1 MENRGIIR
9 TLAVELLDRGL
20 CPSEVSSKLRAR
32 GYVVSPGKL
41 AQLGILRQAGP
52 EVVILDDVHSSV
64 GIGQMP
70 PAYMASLLEDTWY
83 AMPFRA
89 QMSASNL
96 IDTIVVTRP
105 DDPRLSISP
114 RVSTPR
120 AALHGTTL
128 LLPCDSDPEEIWHEI
143 GHSIVDWGLTVG
155 ESDAIEHFYD
165 FDKEQRSPPEV
176 LAEDFYFTVKGD
188 KASPFWRWWFTGGD
202 SDRMAKVTRKR
213 TADMAK
219 EANDINPLDIVEAAL
234 DSFADLVFDSGDE
247 QYIWFYGIALDA
259 LNAARKE
266 DQLAYEDRGG
276 PHQYYYHD
284 DVTPPSA
291 SPRYRNPI
299 NQPLRVEQPDVTI
312 RSTEPSAPGPGIL

>member
-1 MENRGIIR
+1 MENKYIIR

-32 GYVVSPGKL
+32 GYIVAPSELVR
-41 AQLGILRQAGP
+41 LGICSQAGP

-70 PAYMASLLEDTWY
+70 PAHMVSLLEDAWY

-89 QMSASNL
+89 QMSASSL

-114 RVSTPR
+114 RAPNPK
-120 AALHGTTL
+120 AALHGATL

-143 GHSIVDWGLTVG
+143 GHSITDWGLTPD
-155 ESDAIEHFYD
+155 ESDAIGRFYD
-165 FDKEQRSPPEV
+165 FDEEQRSPPEV

-188 KASPFWRWWFTGGD
+188 RVSPFWQWWFKGGD
-202 SDRMAKVTRKR
+202 SDRMAKVRRKR
-213 TADMAK
+213 TADVKK
-219 EANDINPLDIVEAAL
+219 EANDIDPLDIVAAAL

-247 QYIWFYGIALDA
+247 QHIWYYGIALEA
-259 LNAARKE
+259 LKSVRKE
-266 DQLAYEDRGG
+266 DQLAYENRGG
-276 PHQYYYHD
+276 PHQYYYNE
-284 DVTPPSA
+284 DVA
-291 SPRYRNPI
+291 SPTPQSRNPM
-299 NQPLRVEQPDVTI
+299 NQPLRVERPDVTI
-312 RSTEPSAPGPGIL
+312 RTTEPN